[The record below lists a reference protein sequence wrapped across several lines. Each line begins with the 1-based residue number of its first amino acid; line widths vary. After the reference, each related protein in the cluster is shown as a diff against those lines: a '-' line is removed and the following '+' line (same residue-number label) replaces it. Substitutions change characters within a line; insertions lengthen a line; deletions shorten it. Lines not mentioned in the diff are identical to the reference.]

1 MNDIYR
7 QVCLFVKYFLDR
19 SFRNVQCL
27 HFCALRGTRRQTG
40 LTIGEK
46 KLRSKRDDLID
57 TALRL
62 FYTQGFNATGI
73 DKILAESGV
82 AKMTMYKHFKSK
94 DELIVAALERRDEQF
109 RDWLTGEMEKASS

>member
-1 MNDIYR
+1 M
-7 QVCLFVKYFLDR
+7 K
-19 SFRNVQCL
+19 
-27 HFCALRGTRRQTG
+27 
-40 LTIGEK
+40 
-46 KLRSKRDDLID
+46 SKRDELVE

-94 DELIVAALERRDEQF
+94 DELIDRKSTRLN
-109 RDWLTGEMEKASS
+109 SSHLGISYAVFCLKKKKKKKKNI